1 MDKNLRAQV
10 FETYNRYS
18 NAFIESD
25 METINDCISYPL
37 AYIGADSVK
46 MLDKFPVDPQEL
58 KEKIGWATSDAF
70 EIDVVAVSDKKAHVV
85 IRNVRGKEAMVLL
98 LRKQLRFMLLKI
110 QITVGK
116 FMLFQTLPSL
126 LNLHIKGSHMRD
138 QHKLGNKAFLALVP

>member
-58 KEKIGWATSDAF
+58 KEKIGWATSNAF

-85 IRNVRGKEAMVLL
+85 IRNVRRLRSDGSLIEEATGFYAFKNTNNGWKMYA
-98 LRKQLRFMLLKI
+98 FSD
-110 QITVGK
+110 IT
-116 FMLFQTLPSL
+116 FP
-126 LNLHIKGSHMRD
+126 
-138 QHKLGNKAFLALVP
+138 A

>member
-10 FETYNRYS
+10 LETYNRYL
-18 NAFIESD
+18 NAFNEAD

-58 KEKIGWATSDAF
+58 KEKIGWATSNAF

-85 IRNVRGKEAMVLL
+85 IRNVRRLRSDGSLIEEATG
-98 LRKQLRFMLLKI
+98 FY
-110 QITVGK
+110 
-116 FMLFQTLPSL
+116 
-126 LNLHIKGSHMRD
+126 
-138 QHKLGNKAFLALVP
+138 AFKNTNNGWKMYAFSDIAFPA

>member
-1 MDKNLRAQV
+1 MDKDNKAQV

-46 MLDKFPVDPQEL
+46 MLDKFPIDPREL
-58 KEKIGWATSDAF
+58 KERIGWATSNAF

-85 IRNVRGKEAMVLL
+85 IRNVRRLRSDGSLIEEATAFYAF
-98 LRKQLRFMLLKI
+98 KNTNNGWKI
-110 QITVGK
+110 YALSDIT
-116 FMLFQTLPSL
+116 FP
-126 LNLHIKGSHMRD
+126 
-138 QHKLGNKAFLALVP
+138 A